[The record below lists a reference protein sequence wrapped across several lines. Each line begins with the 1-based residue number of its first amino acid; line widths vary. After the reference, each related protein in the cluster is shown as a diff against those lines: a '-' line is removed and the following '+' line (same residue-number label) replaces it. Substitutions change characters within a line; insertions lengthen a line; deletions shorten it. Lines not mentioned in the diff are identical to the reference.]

1 MKTNKLMTRFLSGAL
16 VALGFTACDNE
27 TTDDVYPLE
36 YGSPSVDYRVK
47 GIVTDEAGNPI
58 ENIRVIIRN
67 AWDNTPNPYADDTV
81 FTDKEGAFANEMT
94 GTVGID
100 KQKVYF
106 DDVDGEANGGLFQS
120 DSTNIADMEATLV
133 EEGHGSWY
141 QGKYEFE
148 VQKKLKKKEGVS
160 K

>member
-1 MKTNKLMTRFLSGAL
+1 M
-16 VALGFTACDNE
+16 
-27 TTDDVYPLE
+27 
-36 YGSPSVDYRVK
+36 
-47 GIVTDEAGNPI
+47 
-58 ENIRVIIRN
+58 
-67 AWDNTPNPYADDTV
+67 WDNTPNPYADDTV
-81 FTDKEGAFANEMT
+81 YTDKGGAFANEMT

>member
-1 MKTNKLMTRFLSGAL
+1 MRLQMTFIR
-16 VALGFTACDNE
+16 
-27 TTDDVYPLE
+27 
-36 YGSPSVDYRVK
+36 
-47 GIVTDEAGNPI
+47 IVTDEAGNPI

-106 DDVDGEANGGLFQS
+106 DDVDGEDNGGLFQS

-148 VQKKLKKKEGVS
+148 VHIKIEISFHFVILNGVKDLEYTS
-160 K
+160 

>member
-1 MKTNKLMTRFLSGAL
+1 M
-16 VALGFTACDNE
+16 
-27 TTDDVYPLE
+27 
-36 YGSPSVDYRVK
+36 K

-106 DDVDGEANGGLFQS
+106 DDVDGEDNGGLFQS

-148 VQKKLKKKEGVS
+148 VQKKL
-160 K
+160 